1 MSRISATNPLN
12 QKKAVFLD
20 RDGTINEEMGYI
32 NDIKRFKIFEFVP
45 EAIKILN
52 DADYLVI
59 VVTNQSGVARG
70 YFTEGLVEKVHQ
82 SLLESLKASNARI
95 DKIYYC
101 PHHPIEGKGLYKK
114 DCDCRKPGTGMIT
127 MAQKEYNID
136 LSKSYMVGDRYKD
149 ILFAKKAGLRSVMV
163 KTGYGAGEFEHQRTS
178 WKTQPR
184 FIAQN
189 LLEAANFIRNHA
201 VD

>member
-1 MSRISATNPLN
+1 MGSTDR
-12 QKKAVFLD
+12 KKAVFLD

-32 NDIKRFKIFEFVP
+32 NHIERFKIFEFVP

-52 DADYLVI
+52 DAGYLVI

-70 YFTEGLVEKVHQ
+70 YFPEDLVKKVHGDM
-82 SLLESLKASNARI
+82 LESLKAKKARI

-101 PHHPIEGKGLYKK
+101 PHHPSEGVGAYKK
-114 DCDCRKPGTGMIT
+114 DCKCRKPGTGMIT
-127 MAQKEYNID
+127 MAQEKFNID

-149 ILFAKKAGLRSVMV
+149 ILFAEKAGLSPIMV
-163 KTGYGAGEFEHQRTS
+163 KTGYGIGEFEHQQAS
-178 WKTQPR
+178 WKIQPH

-189 LLEAANFIRNHA
+189 LLDAAIFIKNNT
-201 VD
+201 VG